1 MSYHL
6 KWDDLAVIAI
16 AFSLAAVVG
25 TLTHELGHIA
35 VAKSLGYETQL
46 HYGSMSWNRQSI
58 IDTIHTLNLRY
69 QTELENNLPFPER
82 ERYFHLSQTL
92 SMDSLLIRLGGPLE
106 TILTGCLGLFF
117 LIARRT
123 RIQKN
128 GLTWFDWL
136 AIVLALFWS
145 RELFNVTVSVGSGLL
160 RIRQSFFGGDEAFI
174 SQLLGLPIWFLPTL
188 LGLIGMAVCAYV
200 VFRIVPQQQRFP
212 LMLAGVAG
220 SVSGFVFWF
229 YLLGPELL
237 P

>member
-6 KWDDLAVIAI
+6 KRDDLAAIAI

-46 HYGSMSWNRQSI
+46 HYGSMNWNRQSI
-58 IDTIHTLNLRY
+58 IDTIHALNLRY

-117 LIARRT
+117 LIVRRI
-123 RIQKN
+123 RIQQN
-128 GLTWFDWL
+128 GLTWFD
-136 AIVLALFWS
+136 
-145 RELFNVTVSVGSGLL
+145 
-160 RIRQSFFGGDEAFI
+160 
-174 SQLLGLPIWFLPTL
+174 
-188 LGLIGMAVCAYV
+188 
-200 VFRIVPQQQRFP
+200 
-212 LMLAGVAG
+212 
-220 SVSGFVFWF
+220 
-229 YLLGPELL
+229 
-237 P
+237 